1 VAGIDINRTTSG
13 VQLPPAVS
21 SEIWQ
26 SAQSQSAVMQLARQ
40 IPLPGAGVSVPTIT
54 GDPTAQ
60 WVAETARKPVSR
72 GTMGFKNIRGYTL
85 AVIEPFSNQ
94 FRRDL
99 PGLYQA
105 LVNRLPGVLAK
116 EFDRTVFFGAAPG
129 SDFDTFAGINSVSV
143 ANGGDSDAYDGFL
156 AALAAGATAGSQV
169 TGWALSAQGEIAAL
183 SARDGN
189 GRPLFTSDLQN
200 EGSIGRILG
209 RPAYQSG
216 AVYGA
221 AASGVAETVGFAG
234 DWDSALW
241 GLVEGVTI
249 SVSDQATLNDGD
261 TVINLWQQ
269 NMFAVRVEFE
279 VGFRFRDAARFV
291 RLTGAPALA

>member
-1 VAGIDINRTTSG
+1 MAGIDINRTTSG
-13 VQLPPAVS
+13 VTLPPQVS
-21 SEIWQ
+21 NEIWQ
-26 SAQSQSAVMQLARQ
+26 NIQNESAVMRLARQ

-99 PGLYQA
+99 PGLYNA

-116 EFDRTVFFGAAPG
+116 EFDRTVFFGSAPG
-129 SDFDTFAGINSVSV
+129 SDFDTLAGVAAVSV
-143 ANGGDSDAYDGFL
+143 ANGGANDSYDGFL

-169 TGWALSAQGEIAAL
+169 TGWALAPQGEIAAL
-183 SARDGN
+183 SARDTN
-189 GRPLFTSDLQN
+189 GRPLFTNDLQN

-209 RPAYQSG
+209 RPAYQSS
-216 AVYGA
+216 ALYKA
-221 AASGVAETVGFAG
+221 AAAGVAETVGFAG

-249 SVSDQATLNDGD
+249 SVSDQATLDDGG
-261 TVINLWQQ
+261 TSINLWQQ
-269 NMFAVRVEFE
+269 NMFAVRAEIE
-279 VGFRFRDAARFV
+279 IGFRVRDAARFV
-291 RLTGAPALA
+291 RLTGAAAL

>member
-1 VAGIDINRTTSG
+1 MAGIDINRTTSG

-21 SEIWQ
+21 NEIWQ
-26 SAQSQSAVMQLARQ
+26 SAQQQSAVMQLARQ
-40 IPLPGAGVSVPTIT
+40 IPLPGSGISVPTIT

-129 SDFDTFAGINSVSV
+129 SDFDTFATGVGSVSV
-143 ANGGDSDAYDGFL
+143 ANAGENDAYDGFL
-156 AALAAGATAGSQV
+156 AALAVGATTGAGV
-169 TGWALSAQGEIAAL
+169 TGWALSPQGEIAAL

-209 RPAYQSG
+209 RPAYQSS
-216 AVYGA
+216 ALYRA
-221 AASGVAETVGFAG
+221 ASSGVAETVGFAG

-249 SVSDQATLNDGD
+249 SISDQATLNDGAD
-261 TVINLWQQ
+261 VINLWQQ

-291 RLTGAPALA
+291 RLTGAPAI